1 MSKNKLTY
9 MLLIIMLIF
18 AVIISF
24 ILNSSLSLLNPISG
38 VWTDAAKE
46 IPPKGVIYLPN
57 LYDTVYV
64 KIDKY
69 GAYHICA
76 ANDHDLFLAFGY
88 IQAYNRLW
96 QMDLLSR
103 LSSGRMS
110 QILGE
115 SWLSYDEYQLWLGN
129 ALTANET
136 LNYVQNNDKYAY
148 SIFEAYTEG
157 INDYVSQVLTTN
169 QYSIYYKL
177 IGYRPSYWIPLDSLY
192 VQQYMVEGLSLTLT
206 PLRFSALAGAMGYEL
221 ANQLYPY
228 VSPVNQTFYV
238 PGNGSLLT
246 LLEYEG
252 KCLSTEFIPYIPV
265 NEDWSPLP
273 QQIMYSQEHWKDL
286 LAIYMYLVSNV
297 LPSDPGHSNAI
308 AVQSPKSEYPLLMGG
323 PVLPTTLPSIWFQV
337 QLIDPNYTVYGVSIP
352 GTPVIIIGFNKYIG
366 WTLTDVQ
373 AQMTYFYFINATA
386 NGYYLNGAFYPYRQY
401 IYYIP
406 LPNGSSVRFIVNWT
420 LLGPEIHYGDT
431 YVIMNWTGDLPSDDI
446 GVLLHIMQ
454 ARNFTDFWNALSLWY
469 SPPQN
474 FVYADVYGNI
484 AAISAG
490 LYPLFN
496 RGYPGMV
503 LPAINGSLIIG
514 YIPYYEIP
522 QTCNP
527 SSHYIVA
534 SNQRPIGYAYPF
546 YIGPSWDFFSVGFRA
561 YSQAYLLNQTNTIT
575 PGYLMYV
582 QWNDLDYSTK
592 YLVPSL
598 LIAIRMYG
606 WNNTTMRQVYY
617 LLSSWNGWMS
627 ANSSAATIYYFFVH
641 NYVKDV
647 IYPWLEYYG
656 INTSAFPVSMSS
668 KLVAF
673 VANLTINDPYSPWF
687 NDPLTGERRNAYMVM
702 VLALNQAINYLTSI
716 AGNNIS
722 NWEWGRF
729 HGHYLESLT
738 SLSQF
743 SEGPF
748 QQGGDANTMWDSSGL
763 NMTGGQ
769 SFTWIAIFN
778 QSPPIAYGV
787 FPGGESEDPL
797 SPYYDNYVPIYEHH
811 EYLPLIFL
819 LNCSNP
825 TLVLRPGPLILTI
838 IESLAWM
845 FYIVIT
851 LFIGSLLTYMMRF
864 RTLQYSFLAAGISV
878 LTQLVNWWLPFIVVL
893 VFSIVMTLRKY
904 RMRNNLI
911 MGSTAM
917 FLVIIA
923 EYVFYLGFHLNES
936 IKLLGI
942 LSSLVGI
949 PAIVIAALPVLIYVF
964 NGAVSAMLGYEL
976 ASVVRR
982 KY

>member
-1 MSKNKLTY
+1 
-9 MLLIIMLIF
+9 
-18 AVIISF
+18 
-24 ILNSSLSLLNPISG
+24 
-38 VWTDAAKE
+38 
-46 IPPKGVIYLPN
+46 
-57 LYDTVYV
+57 
-64 KIDKY
+64 
-69 GAYHICA
+69 
-76 ANDHDLFLAFGY
+76 
-88 IQAYNRLW
+88 
-96 QMDLLSR
+96 
-103 LSSGRMS
+103 
-110 QILGE
+110 
-115 SWLSYDEYQLWLGN
+115 
-129 ALTANET
+129 
-136 LNYVQNNDKYAY
+136 
-148 SIFEAYTEG
+148 
-157 INDYVSQVLTTN
+157 
-169 QYSIYYKL
+169 
-177 IGYRPSYWIPLDSLY
+177 
-192 VQQYMVEGLSLTLT
+192 MVEGLSLTFT

-246 LLEYEG
+246 LLEYED

-308 AVQSPKSEYPLLMGG
+308 AVQSTKSEYPLLMGG

-496 RGYPGMV
+496 RGYPGMI

-561 YSQAYLLNQTNTIT
+561 YSQAYLLNQTNTVT

-647 IYPWLEYYG
+647 VYPWLEYYG

-687 NDPLTGERRNAYMVM
+687 NNPLTGERRNAYMVM
-702 VLALNQAINYLTSI
+702 VLALNQTINYLTSI

-917 FLVIIA
+917 FLMIIA
-923 EYVFYLGFHLNES
+923 EYVFYLGFHLNKS